1 MPLATR
7 TELLE
12 IVPELR
18 AMAAQ
23 SKTTTVRET
32 LNLLANRYA
41 AMAAG
46 LDQSDATG
54 GLLNKKPPDIDLRSM
69 PPAPS
74 GCSNALAC
82 CVRELA
88 SWIGSRSLGMQEAES
103 GPIRQSYKDHVVVP
117 TAATGKFSGG

>member
-18 AMAAQ
+18 AMAAR
-23 SKTTTVRET
+23 STTTTVRET

-46 LDQSDATG
+46 SA
-54 GLLNKKPPDIDLRSM
+54 N
-69 PPAPS
+69 
-74 GCSNALAC
+74 
-82 CVRELA
+82 
-88 SWIGSRSLGMQEAES
+88 
-103 GPIRQSYKDHVVVP
+103 P
-117 TAATGKFSGG
+117 TPRDS

>member
-23 SKTTTVRET
+23 SKTTTMRET

-46 LDQSDATG
+46 STDPT
-54 GLLNKKPPDIDLRSM
+54 P
-69 PPAPS
+69 
-74 GCSNALAC
+74 
-82 CVRELA
+82 
-88 SWIGSRSLGMQEAES
+88 GSEQ
-103 GPIRQSYKDHVVVP
+103 I
-117 TAATGKFSGG
+117 

>member
-23 SKTTTVRET
+23 SKTTTGRET
-32 LNLLANRYA
+32 LILLANRYA

-46 LDQSDATG
+46 STDPTPQRRLD
-54 GLLNKKPPDIDLRSM
+54 
-69 PPAPS
+69 
-74 GCSNALAC
+74 LAC
-82 CVRELA
+82 P
-88 SWIGSRSLGMQEAES
+88 SSRSLS
-103 GPIRQSYKDHVVVP
+103 G
-117 TAATGKFSGG
+117 AALRS

>member
-41 AMAAG
+41 ALAAG
-46 LDQSDATG
+46 ATDPTPRLG
-54 GLLNKKPPDIDLRSM
+54 ADRGTVSVS
-69 PPAPS
+69 PS
-74 GCSNALAC
+74 GHIRRRTRKHAGTL
-82 CVRELA
+82 
-88 SWIGSRSLGMQEAES
+88 LG
-103 GPIRQSYKDHVVVP
+103 V
-117 TAATGKFSGG
+117 

>member
-32 LNLLANRYA
+32 LNMLANRYA
-41 AMAAG
+41 ALAAG
-46 LDQSDATG
+46 TTDPTPQRRLDIACPLSRSRSGTA
-54 GLLNKKPPDIDLRSM
+54 LRS
-69 PPAPS
+69 
-74 GCSNALAC
+74 
-82 CVRELA
+82 
-88 SWIGSRSLGMQEAES
+88 
-103 GPIRQSYKDHVVVP
+103 
-117 TAATGKFSGG
+117 

>member
-23 SKTTTVRET
+23 SKTTTVREP

-46 LDQSDATG
+46 STDPTPRPL
-54 GLLNKKPPDIDLRSM
+54 
-69 PPAPS
+69 
-74 GCSNALAC
+74 
-82 CVRELA
+82 
-88 SWIGSRSLGMQEAES
+88 SRSLS
-103 GPIRQSYKDHVVVP
+103 G
-117 TAATGKFSGG
+117 TALRS